1 MLKKSLLI
9 LCAVLC
15 FFVVSC
21 GDNSTKITQTGDET
35 DDPSD
40 TSSDAEDTDN
50 PNNDGTD
57 TEPAEEDPDGV
68 ETQDDPNA
76 DPDENNE
83 VSDESNDDPDENNDD
98 PDENNEDPDENNE
111 DLVKET
117 TVVVEPSHDLDT
129 KTEALIVTTADFE
142 EAFKKFA
149 DFHTVTGI
157 ITKVVTLEDICENA
171 VCDDDDPMND
181 TQKAIKDYIISV
193 EGLRYLILGGDI
205 ETVPSR
211 EVHDHFE
218 LPLGIADYTDDFY
231 SDLYYADFSD
241 WDKNGNG
248 IYAEDDDK
256 PVLVANIAI
265 GRISVS
271 TVEEAELY
279 FSKIVKHYTAFNTA
293 HTTKSLL
300 LANIATEISSVKVNA
315 GYYFETEGK
324 TISQIPANYSI
335 KKLYT
340 KSFPFPGGNTAE
352 YLNNDSE
359 KAAIEEGMNLIVHS
373 GHGHPRYLTCEQA
386 NDDNDF
392 SSQMAYELE
401 NETLP
406 FFLSCACE
414 AGQFAYRYGDS
425 AGEKLMKAPKG
436 GAIVYLGNT
445 TTGLGIAG
453 GSQFIDE
460 MLKNMSAFPYSAIG
474 ESYLFAHMSMP
485 QNDTF
490 NPPVLNINV
499 PVVNKDSWTWT
510 KKSIIM
516 LGDPMTVFWRDPVE
530 PFAAEIDP
538 EVEENEGVK
547 TVSFHF
553 TPDLE
558 GAALRVFAGDKL
570 YDIPYIMHET
580 VKINLDSAVETI
592 TVGIKAED
600 SQYFFKEFEI

>member
-15 FFVVSC
+15 FFMISC
-21 GDNSTKITQTGDET
+21 GENSKKITKPGDET
-35 DDPSD
+35 DDTAD
-40 TSSDAEDTDN
+40 TSSDAEN
-50 PNNDGTD
+50 PDSDGTD
-57 TEPAEEDPDGV
+57 TEPAEEDPDGG
-68 ETQDDPNA
+68 ESQDDPNA

-83 VSDESNDDPDENNDD
+83 DPDESNDDP
-98 PDENNEDPDENNE
+98 
-111 DLVKET
+111 VKET
-117 TVVVEPSHDLDT
+117 TVVVEPSPDFDT
-129 KTEALIVTTADFE
+129 KTDALIVTRAEFAE
-142 EAFKKFA
+142 VFKKFA

-157 ITKVVTLEDICENA
+157 ITKVVTVEDICENA
-171 VCDDDDPMND
+171 VCDDNDPMND
-181 TQKAIKDYIISV
+181 TQKAIKDYVMSV
-193 EGLRYLILGGDI
+193 EGLRYLVLGGDI
-205 ETVPSR
+205 EDIPSR
-211 EVHDHFE
+211 KVHDHFE

-231 SDLYYADFSD
+231 SDLYYADFSN
-241 WDKNGNG
+241 WDLNGNG
-248 IYAEDDDK
+248 TYAEDEDS
-256 PVLVANIAI
+256 PILVANIAV

-279 FSKIVKHYTAFNTA
+279 FSKLVKHYTAFNTA

-300 LANIATEISSVKVNA
+300 LANIATELSGIKVNS

-340 KSFPFPGGNTAE
+340 KSTPFPGNGTAG
-352 YLNNDSE
+352 YLDNDNE
-359 KAAIEEGMNLIVHS
+359 KAAIEEGMNLIVRS
-373 GHGHPRYLTCEQA
+373 GHGATWLLTCEQG
-386 NDDNDF
+386 DDPDRDF
-392 SSQMAYELE
+392 SGTMAYELE
-401 NETLP
+401 NDTLP

-414 AGQFAYRYGDS
+414 AGQFVKQDS
-425 AGEKLMKAPKG
+425 AGEKLMNAPKG

-460 MLKNMSAFPYSAIG
+460 MMKNMFAFPYSVIG
-474 ESYLFAHMSMP
+474 ESYIFAHLSMP
-485 QNDTF
+485 QSDTF
-490 NPPVLNINV
+490 NPPIQMVNINV

-530 PFAAEIDP
+530 PFAAEINP
-538 EVEENEGVK
+538 EVEENEGIK

>member
-9 LCAVLC
+9 LCTILC
-15 FFVVSC
+15 FVFMVSC
-21 GDNSTKITQTGDET
+21 GENSTKIPKTGDET
-35 DDPSD
+35 DDQAD
-40 TSSDAEDTDN
+40 ESSDDENAENPDNEGDTDSSEEN
-50 PNNDGTD
+50 PDANDN
-57 TEPAEEDPDGV
+57 PEDP
-68 ETQDDPNA
+68 TT
-76 DPDENNE
+76 DPDEN
-83 VSDESNDDPDENNDD
+83 S
-98 PDENNEDPDENNE
+98 EDPE
-111 DLVKET
+111 KET
-117 TVVVEPSHDLDT
+117 TTVAEPSHDFET
-129 KTEALIVTTADFE
+129 KTDALIVTREEFADV
-142 EAFKKFA
+142 FKKFA
-149 DFHTVTGI
+149 VFHTVTGI
-157 ITKVVTLEDICENA
+157 ITKVVTIENICENA

-181 TQKAIKDYIISV
+181 TQKAIKDYVMSV
-193 EGLRYLILGGDI
+193 EGIRYLVLGGDI
-205 ETVPSR
+205 EIVPSR

-241 WDKNGNG
+241 WDLNGNG
-248 IYAEDDDK
+248 TYAEDEDV
-256 PVLVANIAI
+256 PGLIANVAI

-279 FSKIVKHYTAFNTA
+279 FTKLVKHYTAFNTA

-300 LANIATEISSVKVNA
+300 LANIATELSGIKVNS

-340 KSFPFPGGNTAE
+340 KSTPFPGNGTAE
-352 YLNNDSE
+352 YLDNDNE

-373 GHGHPRYLTCEQA
+373 GHGATWLLTCEQG
-386 NDDNDF
+386 DDPDRDF
-392 SSQMAYELE
+392 SGTMAYDLE
-401 NETLP
+401 NDTLP

-414 AGQFAYRYGDS
+414 AGQFVKQDS
-425 AGEKLMKAPKG
+425 AGEKLMNAPKG

-460 MLKNMSAFPYSAIG
+460 MMKNMFAFPYSVIG
-474 ESYLFAHMSMP
+474 ESYLYAHFSMP
-485 QNDTF
+485 QSDTF
-490 NPPVLNINV
+490 NPPIQMVNINV

-530 PFAAEIDP
+530 PFAAEIEP
-538 EVEENEGVK
+538 EVEENEGIK
-547 TVSFHF
+547 TVSLQF
-553 TPDLE
+553 PPELE
-558 GAALRVFAGDKL
+558 GITLRVFAGDKL
-570 YDIPYIMHET
+570 YDIPYLMHET

-592 TVGIKAED
+592 TIGIKAED

>member
-9 LCAVLC
+9 LCTILC
-15 FFVVSC
+15 FVFMVSC
-21 GDNSTKITQTGDET
+21 GENSTKIPKTGDET
-35 DDPSD
+35 DDQAD
-40 TSSDAEDTDN
+40 ESSDDENAENPDNEGDTDSSEEN
-50 PNNDGTD
+50 PDANDN
-57 TEPAEEDPDGV
+57 PEDP
-68 ETQDDPNA
+68 TT
-76 DPDENNE
+76 DPDEN
-83 VSDESNDDPDENNDD
+83 S
-98 PDENNEDPDENNE
+98 EDPE
-111 DLVKET
+111 KET
-117 TVVVEPSHDLDT
+117 TTVAEPSHDFET
-129 KTEALIVTTADFE
+129 KTDALIVTREEFADV
-142 EAFKKFA
+142 FKKFA
-149 DFHTVTGI
+149 VFHTVTGI
-157 ITKVVTLEDICENA
+157 ITKVATIENICENA

-181 TQKAIKDYIISV
+181 TQKAIKDYVMSV
-193 EGLRYLILGGDI
+193 EGIRYLVLGGDI
-205 ETVPSR
+205 EIVPSR

-241 WDKNGNG
+241 WDLNGNG
-248 IYAEDDDK
+248 TYAEDEDV
-256 PVLVANIAI
+256 PGLIANVAI

-279 FSKIVKHYTAFNTA
+279 FTKLVKHYTAFNTA

-300 LANIATEISSVKVNA
+300 LANIATELSGIKVNS

-340 KSFPFPGGNTAE
+340 KSTPFPGNGTAE
-352 YLNNDSE
+352 YLDNDNE

-373 GHGHPRYLTCEQA
+373 GHGATWLLTCEQG
-386 NDDNDF
+386 DDPDRDF
-392 SSQMAYELE
+392 SGTMAYDLE
-401 NETLP
+401 NDTLP

-414 AGQFAYRYGDS
+414 AGQFVKQDS
-425 AGEKLMKAPKG
+425 AGEKLMNAPKG

-460 MLKNMSAFPYSAIG
+460 MMKNMFAFPYSVIG
-474 ESYLFAHMSMP
+474 ESYLYAHFSMP
-485 QNDTF
+485 QSDTF
-490 NPPVLNINV
+490 NPPIQMVNINV

-530 PFAAEIDP
+530 PFATEIEP

-547 TVSFHF
+547 TVSLNF

-558 GAALRVFAGDKL
+558 GASLRIFAGEKL
-570 YDIPYIMHET
+570 YDIPYLMHET
-580 VKINLDSAVETI
+580 VKINIDSAVETI
-592 TVGIKAED
+592 TVGIKAEN

>member
-15 FFVVSC
+15 FFMISC
-21 GDNSTKITQTGDET
+21 GENSKKITKPGDET
-35 DDPSD
+35 DDTAD
-40 TSSDAEDTDN
+40 TSSDAEN
-50 PNNDGTD
+50 PDSDGTD
-57 TEPAEEDPDGV
+57 TEPAEEDPDGG
-68 ETQDDPNA
+68 ESQDDPNA

-83 VSDESNDDPDENNDD
+83 DPDESNDDP
-98 PDENNEDPDENNE
+98 
-111 DLVKET
+111 VKET
-117 TVVVEPSHDLDT
+117 TVVVEPSPDFDT
-129 KTEALIVTTADFE
+129 KTDALIVTRAEFAE
-142 EAFKKFA
+142 VFKKFA

-157 ITKVVTLEDICENA
+157 ITKVVTVEDICENA
-171 VCDDDDPMND
+171 VCDDNDPMND
-181 TQKAIKDYIISV
+181 TQKAIKDYVMSV
-193 EGLRYLILGGDI
+193 EGLRYLVLGGDI
-205 ETVPSR
+205 EDIPSR
-211 EVHDHFE
+211 KVHDHFE

-231 SDLYYADFSD
+231 SDLYYADFSN
-241 WDKNGNG
+241 WDLNGNG
-248 IYAEDDDK
+248 TYAEDEDS
-256 PVLVANIAI
+256 PILVANIAV

-279 FSKIVKHYTAFNTA
+279 FSKLVKHYTAFNTA

-300 LANIATEISSVKVNA
+300 LANIATELSGIKVNS

-340 KSFPFPGGNTAE
+340 KSTPFPGNGTAG
-352 YLNNDSE
+352 YLDNDNE

-373 GHGHPRYLTCEQA
+373 GHGATWLLTCEQG
-386 NDDNDF
+386 DDPDRDF
-392 SSQMAYELE
+392 SGTMAYELE
-401 NETLP
+401 NDTLP

-414 AGQFAYRYGDS
+414 AGQFVKQDS
-425 AGEKLMKAPKG
+425 AGEKLMNAPKG

-460 MLKNMSAFPYSAIG
+460 MMKNMFAFPYSVIG
-474 ESYLFAHMSMP
+474 ESYIFAHLSMP
-485 QNDTF
+485 QSDTF
-490 NPPVLNINV
+490 NPPIQMVNINV

-530 PFAAEIDP
+530 PFAAEINP
-538 EVEENEGVK
+538 EVEENEGIK